1 MLSAHSA
8 VCGTACVLS
17 HGAVETDRRGIR
29 HITLF
34 KEETRLRRVLES
46 PEKLLWKG

>member
-8 VCGTACVLS
+8 VCGIACVLS
-17 HGAVETDRRGIR
+17 HEAVETDSGGIR

-34 KEETRLRRVLES
+34 KEETRLRRV
-46 PEKLLWKG
+46 P